1 MPQKDMKKRVKPERI
16 GIKARGKII
25 EINKDTVLFK
35 LSTKKEHLK
44 NKIYEIKNEKEN
56 YFNSGII
63 VENSHINM
71 IFLNRESLLGLYENQ
86 ENNLPYEIINNS
98 NQTVYRQSTIERKEN
113 IYERLEQI
121 AKEEKIEVPKPS
133 Y

>member
-1 MPQKDMKKRVKPERI
+1 MKKRVKPERI